1 MPKQSLV
8 LNDFSGGINSVKDP
22 RDLSDNELV
31 DIDNFMV
38 DQQGAIRTAGRLKP
52 HTDINNQ
59 TAKATG
65 GYGLA
70 VLESDYETEPIS
82 NTIVGNGGDYCG
94 LWIGVGG
101 RITYK
106 AKISSTSWT
115 GGKLIITTSQN
126 HGFITG
132 DPVIISST
140 TNYDGNY
147 TVISGSGTTL
157 TVSFA
162 TDYGSQTGYVA
173 MDMANK
179 YTAGSE
185 IMISGTTSNNGYYV
199 IHHMGTDTL
208 YVIGDDIVN
217 EYFVSG
223 TISVYPRN
231 EVLLVS
237 ADAVNGKVDTY
248 SRNKKIWT
256 PDQITI
262 DSTSG
267 NMSNY
272 AKMIYY
278 TVDGAIRACDAELGN
293 ASRVRWFGL
302 IKRTH
307 FEGTKAVKIYYDW
320 YEKDNKLSPPTY
332 GIIHPTNYP
341 TANLGFNVTLTM
353 SDDDNSAWEA
363 ATYEVAFSFIYDGNQ
378 ESLLYIPTS
387 NNTFTV
393 ANGQKVSAIV
403 RAQTSSTGYNER
415 ISGGRIY
422 ARISGSDDAWF
433 LLIDIDMRQGA
444 RATLNSKYTAWTS
457 VGTSTT
463 QTSTGSVDSLG
474 QNIDT
479 YENLNGYSHEV
490 VSNSIGADGEGYK
503 ACVIGNRRAFVANM
517 RRIES
522 NTGENKSFPDRIYY
536 SVANKFDTFPID
548 YYIDIAIGDSE
559 SYTALAVYADRLLA
573 FKEYTLYIINI
584 SSGSPTDWYLESKH
598 KFMGVRIPAQI
609 TETEM
614 GIAWIN
620 ESGCYFYSGSGNPVN
635 LIGDRIAGL
644 PCKIKTTIWS
654 DFIQSTSMIG
664 YIRTKKQ
671 LLIMRDCSGSLA
683 DSGNCYLFDF
693 PTYSWV
699 KLSNAFV
706 NSKVY
711 TNFIQ
716 DWNGDLAVGFYDGIN
731 TIMYYIWDDT
741 SSSKKDMTFTTGD
754 KYFNDLLHIKK
765 VYKVYVT
772 YKSSAIQTN
781 ALKYDINGGTTFSST
796 VENKNFPVASNWDVA
811 VFTFSPPKECQSM
824 ALKLACPSIGT
835 FDVNDIVIEYRL
847 ISKRVS

>member
-38 DQQGAIRTAGRLKP
+38 DQQGAIRTAGGLKT

-70 VLESDYETEPIS
+70 VLESDYETEPKS
-82 NTIVGNGGDYCG
+82 NTIVGDGTDSG
-94 LWIGVGG
+94 LILYLNY
-101 RITYK
+101 ITYK
-106 AKISSTSWT
+106 AKISSTSWDSGVLT
-115 GGKLIITTSQN
+115 ITTATA
-126 HGFITG
+126 HGIVADEPIRLINT
-132 DPVIISST
+132 IY
-140 TNYDGNY
+140 YDGYY

-157 TVSFA
+157 TIAFPI
-162 TDYGSQTGYVA
+162 DHGSRTGYVCLNLA
-173 MDMANK
+173 SK
-179 YTAGSE
+179 YPPGTE
-185 IMISGTTSNNGYYV
+185 ILISGTQYNNKFYV
-199 IHHMGTDTL
+199 VKSSDLNLTYIYTDKNLTTEQ
-208 YVIGDDIVN
+208 Y
-217 EYFVSG
+217 VSG
-223 TISVYPRN
+223 TIKSFPKN
-231 EVLLVS
+231 EVLLLS

-267 NMSNY
+267 SMSNY

-332 GIIHPTNYP
+332 GVIHPTDYP
-341 TANLGFNVTLTM
+341 AANLGFNVTLTT

-378 ESLLYIPTS
+378 ESLLYIPTDD
-387 NNTFTV
+387 NTFTV

-444 RATLNSKYTAWTS
+444 RATLNSKYTAWTTVS
-457 VGTSTT
+457 ATT
-463 QTSTGSVDSLG
+463 TSTGSVDSLG

-479 YENLNGYSHEV
+479 YENLNGYSHDV

-503 ACVIGNRRAFVANM
+503 ACVIGNRRAFVANV

-548 YYIDIAIGDSE
+548 YYVDIAIGDSE

-620 ESGCYFYSGSGNPVN
+620 KSGCYFYNGSGNPVN

-644 PCKIKTTIWS
+644 PCKIKTTIWR

-671 LLIMRDCSGSLA
+671 LLIMRDCSGKLA

-716 DWNGDLAVGFYDGIN
+716 DWNGDLAVGFFDGTN
-731 TIMYYIWDDT
+731 TIMYYTWDDT
-741 SSSKKDMTFTTGD
+741 SASKSGITFTTKDIDFG
-754 KYFNDLLHIKK
+754 DLLHVKK
-765 VYKVYVT
+765 IYKVYVT

>member
-1 MPKQSLV
+1 
-8 LNDFSGGINSVKDP
+8 
-22 RDLSDNELV
+22 
-31 DIDNFMV
+31 MV
-38 DQQGAIRTAGRLKP
+38 DQQGAIRTAGRLKT

-208 YVIGDDIVN
+208 YVIGNDIVN

-272 AKMIYY
+272 AKTIYY
-278 TVDGAIRACDAELGN
+278 TADGAIRACDAELGN

-444 RATLNSKYTAWTS
+444 RATLNSKYTAWKS

-503 ACVIGNRRAFVANM
+503 ACVIGNRRAFVANV

-635 LIGDRIAGL
+635 LIGDKIAGL

-741 SSSKKDMTFTTGD
+741 SSSNKDMTFTTGD

-772 YKSSAIQTN
+772 YKSSVIQTN

>member
-70 VLESDYETEPIS
+70 VLESDYETEPKS
-82 NTIVGNGGDYCG
+82 NTIVGDGTYSG
-94 LWIGVGG
+94 LILYLNYI
-101 RITYK
+101 RYRAQIL
-106 AKISSTSWT
+106 STSWDSGILT
-115 GGKLIITTSQN
+115 LTTATAHGIIA
-126 HGFITG
+126 G
-132 DPVIISST
+132 DPISISSAGD
-140 TNYDGNY
+140 YYGDY

-157 TVSFA
+157 TVAFP
-162 TDYGSQTGYVA
+162 TDYGSQTGNVYLRLG
-173 MDMANK
+173 MK
-179 YTAGSE
+179 YPPGTE
-185 IMISGTTSNNGYYV
+185 ILISGAQYNNGFYIV
-199 IHHMGTDTL
+199 KSSDTSL
-208 YVIGDDIVN
+208 SYIFIDRFLSAEMHVS
-217 EYFVSG
+217 SG
-223 TISVYPRN
+223 TIKSFPKN
-231 EVLLVS
+231 EVLLLS

-267 NMSNY
+267 SMSNY

-332 GIIHPTNYP
+332 GIIHPTDYP
-341 TANLGFNVTLTM
+341 TANLGFNVTLTT
-353 SDDDNSAWEA
+353 SADDNSAWEA

-378 ESLLYIPTS
+378 ESLLYIPT
-387 NNTFTV
+387 NDNTFTV

-503 ACVIGNRRAFVANM
+503 ACVIGNRRAFVANV

-522 NTGENKSFPDRIYY
+522 NTGEKKSFSDRIYY

-716 DWNGDLAVGFYDGIN
+716 DWNGDLAVGFFDGIN
-731 TIMYYIWDDT
+731 TIMYYTWNDT
-741 SSSKKDMTFTTGD
+741 SASKSGITFTTKDIDFG
-754 KYFNDLLHIKK
+754 DLLHAKK
-765 VYKVYVT
+765 IYKVYVT
-772 YKSSAIQTN
+772 YKSSVIQTN

-824 ALKLACPSIGT
+824 ALKLACPSVGT

>member
-1 MPKQSLV
+1 
-8 LNDFSGGINSVKDP
+8 
-22 RDLSDNELV
+22 
-31 DIDNFMV
+31 
-38 DQQGAIRTAGRLKP
+38 
-52 HTDINNQ
+52 
-59 TAKATG
+59 
-65 GYGLA
+65 
-70 VLESDYETEPIS
+70 
-82 NTIVGNGGDYCG
+82 
-94 LWIGVGG
+94 
-101 RITYK
+101 
-106 AKISSTSWT
+106 
-115 GGKLIITTSQN
+115 
-126 HGFITG
+126 
-132 DPVIISST
+132 
-140 TNYDGNY
+140 
-147 TVISGSGTTL
+147 
-157 TVSFA
+157 
-162 TDYGSQTGYVA
+162 
-173 MDMANK
+173 
-179 YTAGSE
+179 
-185 IMISGTTSNNGYYV
+185 
-199 IHHMGTDTL
+199 
-208 YVIGDDIVN
+208 
-217 EYFVSG
+217 
-223 TISVYPRN
+223 
-231 EVLLVS
+231 
-237 ADAVNGKVDTY
+237 
-248 SRNKKIWT
+248 
-256 PDQITI
+256 
-262 DSTSG
+262 
-267 NMSNY
+267 MSNY

-341 TANLGFNVTLTM
+341 TANLGFNVTLTT
-353 SDDDNSAWEA
+353 SADDNSAWEA

-444 RATLNSKYTAWTS
+444 RATLNSKYTAWKS

-620 ESGCYFYSGSGNPVN
+620 ESGCYFYNGSGNPVN

-644 PCKIKTTIWS
+644 PCKIKTTTWS

-671 LLIMRDCSGSLA
+671 LLIMRDCSGTLA

-772 YKSSAIQTN
+772 YKSSVIQTN

>member
-1 MPKQSLV
+1 MAQYNNKFYVVKSPD
-8 LNDFSGGINSVKDP
+8 LNLTYIY
-22 RDLSDNELV
+22 
-31 DIDNFMV
+31 
-38 DQQGAIRTAGRLKP
+38 
-52 HTDINNQ
+52 TDKNL
-59 TAKATG
+59 T
-65 GYGLA
+65 
-70 VLESDYETEPIS
+70 TEQ
-82 NTIVGNGGDYCG
+82 Y
-94 LWIGVGG
+94 
-101 RITYK
+101 
-106 AKISSTSWT
+106 
-115 GGKLIITTSQN
+115 
-126 HGFITG
+126 
-132 DPVIISST
+132 
-140 TNYDGNY
+140 
-147 TVISGSGTTL
+147 
-157 TVSFA
+157 
-162 TDYGSQTGYVA
+162 
-173 MDMANK
+173 
-179 YTAGSE
+179 
-185 IMISGTTSNNGYYV
+185 
-199 IHHMGTDTL
+199 
-208 YVIGDDIVN
+208 
-217 EYFVSG
+217 VSG
-223 TISVYPRN
+223 TIKSFPKN
-231 EVLLVS
+231 EVLLLS

-262 DSTSG
+262 DTTG
-267 NMSNY
+267 GYMSNY

-307 FEGTKAVKIYYDW
+307 FEGTTAVKIYYDW

-332 GIIHPTNYP
+332 GIIHPTDYP

-620 ESGCYFYSGSGNPVN
+620 ESGCYFYNGSGNPVN

-671 LLIMRDCSGSLA
+671 LLIMRDCSGTLA

-772 YKSSAIQTN
+772 YKSSVIQTN